1 LLEKKIYD
9 FGKKKVDSFGIRA
22 YTIHID
28 NKETEKKMG
37 KFLKGF
43 GVVAGVFGF
52 MMLAGAAGDCDGK
65 CGPGNDIP
73 TMLMIIGYG
82 ILLIGGGVA
91 SFVAGQKID
100 NFS

>member
-1 LLEKKIYD
+1 
-9 FGKKKVDSFGIRA
+9 
-22 YTIHID
+22 
-28 NKETEKKMG
+28 M
-37 KFLKGF
+37 
-43 GVVAGVFGF
+43 
-52 MMLAGAAGDCDGK
+52 AGAAGDCDGK